1 MATSWDN
8 VSDAIFHHASE
19 RPDAPAIV
27 EGRNTLSYGELAPLV
42 AKCSVYLRDIGVN
55 PGDRVGV
62 ALTNSA
68 DHLILSFG
76 IMRLGAVLV
85 EISTQVAQAEREG
98 LARKFG
104 ISTMFTEPDAAP
116 VGGTKSLWIDVGWRS
131 LVATKTGDCRYE
143 GGGKEPYVIGL
154 TSGSTGLSKGV
165 VTTHRQQLHRF
176 YAASEAYRGTGI
188 FSPERPGPLL
198 LTGSVG
204 FTGYFMFLLCQI
216 FAGGPVV
223 VFPTFTWVAD
233 LVRAIS
239 PWEDAVCPLTPLMC
253 RGLLLYA
260 RQHGLMFPAVRA
272 IMVLGQP
279 LFAEEKRKVVERI
292 NPNLYDVYGSAGSG
306 FLSTLPPTEMVGK
319 SGSAGRPVSNA
330 EIEIVDRRGNKVL
343 PGAIGHLRVRG
354 PQVSSGFYSDAD
366 GSGHERFDDGWYYPG
381 DRAMVDEAGYVY
393 LKGRA
398 SDLIVRRGVEILPS
412 EVEAVVASHDSVAE
426 VVVVGRPAAGIG
438 EEVVALVV
446 ARGEPKHEELTQH
459 CMGRL
464 APEKMPGQIVYA
476 KALPKTA
483 NGKFNIAEIKALA
496 LRHGVK
502 APITVSAA
510 HLTE

>member
-1 MATSWDN
+1 MARSWDN

-27 EGRNTLSYGELAPLV
+27 EGPHTISYGELAPLV

-68 DHLILSFG
+68 DHVILSFG
-76 IMRLGAVLV
+76 IMRLGAVLI
-85 EISTQVAQAEREG
+85 EISPQVAQAEREG

-116 VGGTKSLWIDVGWRS
+116 VAGTKSLWIDVGWRS
-131 LVATKTGDCRYE
+131 LVATKDGDCRYE
-143 GGGKEPYVIGL
+143 EAGKEPYIIGL
-154 TSGSTGLSKGV
+154 TSGSTGTSKGV
-165 VTTHRQQLHRF
+165 MTTHRQQLHRF

-188 FSPERPGPLL
+188 FSDRAGPLM
-198 LTGSVG
+198 LTGSLG

-216 FAGGPVV
+216 FAGGTVV
-223 VFPTFTWVAD
+223 VCPTYTWVAD
-233 LVRAIS
+233 LVRAIA
-239 PWEDAVCPLTPLMC
+239 PWNDAVCPLTPLMC

-260 RQHGLMFPAVRA
+260 RQHGLMFPHVRA

-279 LFAEEKRKVVERI
+279 LFAEEKRKVTERI

-306 FLSTLPPTEMVGK
+306 FLSTLPPAEMIAK
-319 SGSAGRPVSNA
+319 HGSAGRAVSNT
-330 EIEIVDRRGNKVL
+330 EIEIVDRRGNKVH
-343 PGAIGHLRVRG
+343 PGTVGHLRCRG
-354 PQVSSGFYSDAD
+354 PQVSLGFYTDAD
-366 GSGHERFDDGWYYPG
+366 GTGHERFHEGWYYPG
-381 DRAMVDEAGYVY
+381 DRAIMDEAGYIY

-426 VVVVGRPAAGIG
+426 VVVVGRPAPGIG

-446 ARGEPKHEELTQH
+446 ARGEPKHEDLTQH
-459 CMGRL
+459 CVGRL
-464 APEKMPGQIVYA
+464 APEKVPGQIVYA

-496 LRHGVK
+496 LRHGAKV
-502 APITVSAA
+502 PIAVSAA